1 MTMRY
6 ANVGLQ
12 WIDEPN
18 RTFSALVGI
27 GDWSEEEEDE
37 RVFFYFADEAEFEK
51 AKLPAGIEDFRVVQE
66 WENA

>member
-1 MTMRY
+1 MAIRY
-6 ANVGLQ
+6 AEVGLQ
-12 WIDEPN
+12 WLDEPT

-51 AKLPAGIEDFRVVQE
+51 AKQPEGIDDFRVVAE
-66 WENA
+66 WENN